1 MEPLFLQRNYCKDCS
16 ISRGKARAELALS
29 LGYPFAS
36 VASNKDDVGE
46 FKRPNIRYYGIVFSK
61 FRQDEATVWCVL
73 GWMSWEA
80 PGKSDGCIEDKLCHQ

>member
-1 MEPLFLQRNYCKDCS
+1 MFHSNRQSPRALQVLIDLF
-16 ISRGKARAELALS
+16 

-61 FRQDEATVWCVL
+61 FGQDEATVWCVF
-73 GWMSWEA
+73 GWISWEA

>member
-1 MEPLFLQRNYCKDCS
+1 MFHPNRQSPQALQVLID
-16 ISRGKARAELALS
+16 LS
-29 LGYPFAS
+29 LGYPFAL

-61 FRQDEATVWCVL
+61 LRQDEATVWRVF
-73 GWMSWEA
+73 GWIAWEA